1 MEICWNGYFLA
12 FLDGSY
18 IEESFSKNTAR
29 KNHFKTLFLLIVQAA
44 FLSVEVCICD
54 SFVKFRKDGYIL
66 AVLAGY
72 LLRGLFRGGYLWQL
86 YYKEL
91 SMGVK
96 WPFLMP
102 TKWEHL
108 FQGCFSL
115 EYFRLGELPVFNGH
129 STNQRYFNSAL
140 ASTIFSKNFSTN
152 FFFGLY
158 FSRFQCLPIRGMI
171 FRKP

>member
-1 MEICWNGYFLA
+1 ME
-12 FLDGSY
+12 GSFFET
-18 IEESFSKNTAR
+18 IFSKNMSCPCLLSSYFFASTEKR
-29 KNHFKTLFLLIVQAA
+29 KSHKCCA
-44 FLSVEVCICD
+44 ICD
-54 SFVKFRKDGYIL
+54 FFVKFRKNGYIL

-72 LLRGLFRGGYLWQL
+72 LLRGLFRAGNLWQL

-96 WPFLMP
+96 WPFSMP

-115 EYFRLGELPVFNGH
+115 EYFRRGELPVFNGH
-129 STNQRYFNSAL
+129 STNRRYFDSAL
-140 ASTIFSKNFSTN
+140 ASTIFSKNFLTN
-152 FFFGLY
+152 FFFGLL
-158 FSRFQCLPIRGMI
+158 FGLSRCLPSRGTI